1 MADELLT
8 TSFLLSSKLSFRW
21 TEKCLETA
29 ILPSAK
35 PLAPI
40 RKMRLLLIIGIFL
53 IPAFTCSAQTR
64 VCSENTIFGFR
75 KTCYFLNSE
84 NDVRIEYEDFSTLIV
99 CSGSHKKTRNKLTIF
114 IENRVIQ
121 VIKNVDTTFTEM
133 IRITHSLHRSTGDS
147 LRFSTIKYLNKEYK
161 PDAFGTLLL
170 PYTGGPIEIIKY
182 QSSEMFIINPQN
194 DSQNPNLFRLPS
206 KSFNSYD
213 IYWGNGIHP
222 APTEPTIVK
231 MKKKEDRYVT
241 KEKRY
246 RMDEYANLYEF
257 WEKIYFVENP

>member
-1 MADELLT
+1 MGGQKR
-8 TSFLLSSKLSFRW
+8 TSKSPRFL
-21 TEKCLETA
+21 
-29 ILPSAK
+29 AK

-40 RKMRLLLIIGIFL
+40 RKMRLLQIIVIFL

-64 VCSENTIFGFR
+64 FCSENTILESR

-84 NDVRIEYEDFSTLIV
+84 NDVRIEYKDFSTLIV
-99 CSGSHKKTRNKLTIF
+99 CSGSYKKTKRKLTIF

-121 VIKNVDTTFTEM
+121 VKKYVDTTFTEM
-133 IRITHSLHRSTGDS
+133 IRITHSLHSSTEDS
-147 LRFSTIKYLNKEYK
+147 LRFSTIKYLDKEYK

-170 PYTGGPIEIIKY
+170 PYTGGQIEIIKY
-182 QSSEMFIINPQN
+182 QSSEKFIFNPQN
-194 DSQNPNLFRLPS
+194 DIQSLDGVIMLPS
-206 KSFNSYD
+206 KSYNSYD
-213 IYWGNGIHP
+213 IYWANGIYP
-222 APTEPTIVK
+222 QAPEPTIVK